1 MSDVAIPKASL
12 NNLESMVRG
21 LGQEQQQ
28 MVANIGQIEVHQAE
42 MDNRLQRLIAS
53 FQEYVESDRKAK
65 ELQLAETRIV
75 KVRQELESKYG
86 HHGEVRRRA
95 VGVLQALDVGVVT
108 HETIQSTTEDVMM
121 SAPQYW
127 LAPALVALAA
137 WIRDDRELAQRAV
150 AEALRRDMDKTSLF
164 FSLVLRRYERR
175 EGAARWLGQFF
186 ARQDPIALHREFVV
200 ILDAVA
206 TGAFGPE
213 AKSVTSRTIEEWLK
227 GLSAQSGFADQ
238 QRQRWQTTLESL
250 TPTIG
255 GEEYAL
261 MRAHSPTWPA
271 LEASLCAVRRNRR
284 VIAHLEGIFDG
295 ALDVPVRLEDQI
307 DDLLTTLVA
316 RFDTEELPLRQQE
329 AELATIIEQRGDTQA
344 AERRFAVVREAFEK
358 TVDFPTLLSN
368 AAMHAKEAGASRG
381 TQRMAVAMSRDWIL
395 AAHDALTAAVR
406 DGVPT
411 AIDVKVADWEDVI
424 EQDGDHDAI
433 ARDLAE
439 HMDAETAKHIA
450 AVKFNGAPLAGAI
463 VAPLALIWGVAS
475 GAIVLIVLAVA
486 AAIYAGL
493 SYRGLGRKRDAVREQ
508 GESEKK
514 QALERLKGFLSE
526 IVDYREEWA
535 EKDKEAEEAHGML
548 KAISVSQYELTRR
561 DDSRA
566 VLG

>member
-1 MSDVAIPKASL
+1 MSDVAIPRASL

-95 VGVLQALDVGVVT
+95 VGVLQALDVGLVT

-121 SAPQYW
+121 AAPQYW

-186 ARQDPIALHREFVV
+186 ARQDPVALHREFVV

-238 QRQRWQTTLESL
+238 QRQRWQATLESL

-255 GEEYAL
+255 GQEYAL

-284 VIAHLEGIFDG
+284 VIAHFEGIFDG

-344 AERRFAVVREAFEK
+344 AERRFAVVREAFQK

-368 AAMHAKEAGASRG
+368 AAMYAKEAGASRG

-395 AAHDALTAAVR
+395 AAQDALTAAVR
-406 DGVPT
+406 DEVPT
-411 AIDVKVADWEDVI
+411 AIDVKVADWEDVV
-424 EQDGDHDAI
+424 EQDSDHDAI
-433 ARDLAE
+433 ARDLAQ
-439 HMDAETAKHIA
+439 HMDAETTKRVA
-450 AVKFNGAPLAGAI
+450 AVKFNGAPLAAAI
-463 VAPLALIWGVAS
+463 VAPLALIWGIAS
-475 GAIVLIVLAVA
+475 GAVVLIVLAVA
-486 AAIYAGL
+486 AGIYAGL
-493 SYRGLGRKRDAVREQ
+493 GYRGLGRKRDAVREQ
-508 GESEKK
+508 GENEKK

-548 KAISVSQYELTRR
+548 KAISVSQYELTRK

-566 VLG
+566 VLR